1 MHSVGLLSGAFM
13 LLRRKAFEE
22 AGLLDERY
30 FMYGED
36 IDLSY
41 TLRKLG
47 YRCDYLPLP
56 ILHYKGESEA
66 ASGNRI
72 RYRNAFFGAMQ
83 LFYAKHHP
91 HNKLG
96 QFLIAKAIPLL
107 ARCKEKAHSTVIP
120 SVPTRSELNL
130 LPIDLTPLTSS
141 EPTPDTQLQS
151 PLTPT
156 TLPEG
161 RNLLVTLAPD
171 TYDSFLK
178 LLVESEGR
186 GCTFYTSRPDD
197 GIILGPAT
205 VLPL

>member
-1 MHSVGLLSGAFM
+1 
-13 LLRRKAFEE
+13 
-22 AGLLDERY
+22 
-30 FMYGED
+30 
-36 IDLSY
+36 
-41 TLRKLG
+41 
-47 YRCDYLPLP
+47 
-56 ILHYKGESEA
+56 
-66 ASGNRI
+66 
-72 RYRNAFFGAMQ
+72 MQ

-107 ARCKEKAHSTVIP
+107 ARRKEKVHSTVIP

-130 LPIDLTPLTSS
+130 LPIDLTPLT
-141 EPTPDTQLQS
+141 
-151 PLTPT
+151 PT

-161 RNLLVTLAPD
+161 RNLLVTLTPD